1 MKKIAL
7 LITVGLFAMAHA
19 DVVVNFTAP
28 AATAVNAR
36 AADTNIAGQ
45 GSAVWNFSD
54 NSNPLF
60 NKTDITNGKVHG
72 GFITTWA
79 GGSTY
84 TPAFTMGTVS
94 SANTIQLSVS
104 AGTVNTTLKGMLVW
118 DKSDFLGAA
127 QSQKI
132 SFSSGDYI
140 SYQTGPIT
148 LGTGD
153 FRIAVK
159 KGDDWYVSATTGHTG
174 TTTYNNNTAAL
185 TALTWYDMDTSNYTI
200 GSVAS
205 ITLSDIDAVGLYLSG
220 ARTGNLSRVS
230 IQNFTVAAIPEP
242 ATIGMLGFG
251 GLLAFLL
258 RRQYLK

>member
-7 LITVGLFAMAHA
+7 LITVGLFTMAQA

-118 DKSDFLGAA
+118 DKNDFLGAA

-132 SFSSGDYI
+132 SFSDGDYI
-140 SYQTGPIT
+140 SYTTGPMT
-148 LGTGD
+148 GTPD
-153 FRIAVK
+153 IRIVVK
-159 KGDDWYVSATTGHTG
+159 QGLDWYVSGMTGQAG
-174 TTTYNNNTAAL
+174 TTAYSNNTAAL
-185 TALTWYDMDTSNYTI
+185 AALTWYGIDTGTYAI
-200 GSVAS
+200 GSAKS
-205 ITLSDIDAVGLYLSG
+205 ITLTDIDAVGL
-220 ARTGNLSRVS
+220 S
-230 IQNFTVAAIPEP
+230 IQNFTVSAIPEP
-242 ATIGMLGFG
+242 ATIGMLGLG
-251 GLLAFLL
+251 GLVAVLL
-258 RRQYLK
+258 RRQRRI